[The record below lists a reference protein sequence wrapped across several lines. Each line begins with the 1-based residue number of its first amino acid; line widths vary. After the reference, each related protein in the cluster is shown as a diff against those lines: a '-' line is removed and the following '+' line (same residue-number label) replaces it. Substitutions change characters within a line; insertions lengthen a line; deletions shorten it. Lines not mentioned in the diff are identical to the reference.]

1 MKTTT
6 VQLGR
11 GGKIHGAYV
20 HEGFQS
26 SPMCGGNKAT
36 EGYRV
41 VKGEVDCKNCLKIMA
56 SEAAKVRAEAEAERE
71 ADADAVKHRTAYDAL
86 FYTEDGNAIAEG
98 ICEPCK
104 DSADNNAD
112 DTSAEEGFEDRSE
125 RWYEVAFRTY
135 SAAHDDHMTAESYAA
150 ANRESDLDGLTEG
163 PRAAYDAAHAEAKA
177 LKWDDADAHAHAM
190 QHARYVEDTEA
201 DARRAE
207 ELAARKSGD
216 AEGRAAWEA
225 AFEKGRALGKDYS
238 EAHDYA
244 DEVIRNARIRAA
256 APATTEG
263 ENMTEATYTT
273 THPTTGE
280 AVTFAHTGTD
290 TPLWATWNDQ
300 GEGFTRV
307 GVSRAA
313 TEAAALKAIK
323 RDGRN
328 SVTPVIPGNSPEV
341 IAESAIIAP
350 NAGETAPAPIEKGNE
365 MPPRKRA
372 AAKAETAPV
381 EATAPEAPKND
392 HADAIQRVKDLTAQV
407 LAIAEAGDD
416 ADVDRAKEL
425 AEQAETVI
433 GELPTEYR
441 TALRTALGAAKRGE
455 ALTEGGAPA
464 KKTAAVAK
472 KTTAAAATK
481 ETQDYKKAIPDAEKV
496 VADIASA
503 FAKGVD
509 AEKENS
515 NSARTI
521 AEKVLAARLFLKDKD
536 GHPDIHGKSHA
547 AKTIA
552 GDFYTAAGAGFERT
566 EDNED
571 ALDRL
576 VKSVNNLRNDVLVK
590 YVRTITPEDAAKFFP
605 LALKAD
611 PKAEPAAAI
620 QKFYSIPA
628 QSTFEIQA
636 EKRRLERAARKA
648 LGAGDEK
655 KAKELTEAI
664 KTVGKSEGEGEG
676 EGEAAAPT
684 TAAEKRKA
692 KHAGAVEAAGEKL
705 AGIEADL
712 EKINKDEA
720 AALAADLESLI
731 GKTSALVAMLKQK

>member
-1 MKTTT
+1 MNI
-6 VQLGR
+6 QLGR
-11 GGKIHGAYV
+11 GKV
-20 HEGFQS
+20 HHSTTPAEFMPG
-26 SPMCGGNKAT
+26 PACGGNRAV
-36 EGYRV
+36 EGYRKV
-41 VKGEVDCKNCLKIMA
+41 TAAVDCKNCLKILA
-56 SEAAKVRAEAEAERE
+56 AEAEVPAVE
-71 ADADAVKHRTAYDAL
+71 AAPEAAPVEVPAV
-86 FYTEDGNAIAEG
+86 E
-98 ICEPCK
+98 
-104 DSADNNAD
+104 
-112 DTSAEEGFEDRSE
+112 
-125 RWYEVAFRTY
+125 
-135 SAAHDDHMTAESYAA
+135 
-150 ANRESDLDGLTEG
+150 
-163 PRAAYDAAHAEAKA
+163 AEA
-177 LKWDDADAHAHAM
+177 
-190 QHARYVEDTEA
+190 
-201 DARRAE
+201 
-207 ELAARKSGD
+207 
-216 AEGRAAWEA
+216 
-225 AFEKGRALGKDYS
+225 FERGRALGMDHA
-238 EAHDYA
+238 EAADYA
-244 DEVIRNARIRAA
+244 AEAAKNAA
-256 APATTEG
+256 AVAPAVDDQTDAMDNGLTTMMHGLWGAEDALQQRIDARGGTWDLPAVFDLDGKMVPARQHWGEFGESWRILDENGRGAAWFNPSKAKKPETRRAKNAEKGYYLGEVSVPAKAELRGGNLFALNACVIPLDENYSTDTTVTVVDNGMG

-273 THPTTGE
+273 THPATGE
-280 AVTFAHTGTD
+280 AVTFAHKGTD

-381 EATAPEAPKND
+381 EATAPEAPAEAAPEAPENN

>member
-1 MKTTT
+1 
-6 VQLGR
+6 
-11 GGKIHGAYV
+11 
-20 HEGFQS
+20 
-26 SPMCGGNKAT
+26 
-36 EGYRV
+36 
-41 VKGEVDCKNCLKIMA
+41 
-56 SEAAKVRAEAEAERE
+56 
-71 ADADAVKHRTAYDAL
+71 
-86 FYTEDGNAIAEG
+86 
-98 ICEPCK
+98 
-104 DSADNNAD
+104 
-112 DTSAEEGFEDRSE
+112 
-125 RWYEVAFRTY
+125 
-135 SAAHDDHMTAESYAA
+135 
-150 ANRESDLDGLTEG
+150 
-163 PRAAYDAAHAEAKA
+163 
-177 LKWDDADAHAHAM
+177 
-190 QHARYVEDTEA
+190 
-201 DARRAE
+201 
-207 ELAARKSGD
+207 
-216 AEGRAAWEA
+216 
-225 AFEKGRALGKDYS
+225 
-238 EAHDYA
+238 
-244 DEVIRNARIRAA
+244 
-256 APATTEG
+256 
-263 ENMTEATYTT
+263 MTEATYTT

-280 AVTFAHTGTD
+280 AVTFAHKGTD
-290 TPLWATWNDQ
+290 APRWATWNDQ

-307 GVSRAA
+307 GISRAA
-313 TEAAALKAIK
+313 TEADALKHIK

-341 IAESAIIAP
+341 IADSAIIAP

-372 AAKAETAPV
+372 AAKTETAPV

-425 AEQAETVI
+425 ADQAETVI

-464 KKTAAVAK
+464 KKTVAVAK
-472 KTTAAAATK
+472 KTAAKAVTTK

-590 YVRTITPEDAAKFFP
+590 YVRTITPDDAAKFFP

-676 EGEAAAPT
+676 EAAAPT
-684 TAAEKRKA
+684 TPADKRKA
-692 KHAGAVEAAGEKL
+692 KHTGAVESATETLGT
-705 AGIEADL
+705 IEADL
-712 EKINKDEA
+712 DKIDAAEA
-720 AALAADLESLI
+720 AELVAILEAFS
-731 GKTSALVAMLKQK
+731 GKTATLTAMLKAKIG

>member
-1 MKTTT
+1 
-6 VQLGR
+6 
-11 GGKIHGAYV
+11 
-20 HEGFQS
+20 
-26 SPMCGGNKAT
+26 
-36 EGYRV
+36 
-41 VKGEVDCKNCLKIMA
+41 
-56 SEAAKVRAEAEAERE
+56 
-71 ADADAVKHRTAYDAL
+71 
-86 FYTEDGNAIAEG
+86 
-98 ICEPCK
+98 
-104 DSADNNAD
+104 
-112 DTSAEEGFEDRSE
+112 
-125 RWYEVAFRTY
+125 
-135 SAAHDDHMTAESYAA
+135 
-150 ANRESDLDGLTEG
+150 
-163 PRAAYDAAHAEAKA
+163 
-177 LKWDDADAHAHAM
+177 
-190 QHARYVEDTEA
+190 
-201 DARRAE
+201 
-207 ELAARKSGD
+207 
-216 AEGRAAWEA
+216 
-225 AFEKGRALGKDYS
+225 
-238 EAHDYA
+238 
-244 DEVIRNARIRAA
+244 
-256 APATTEG
+256 
-263 ENMTEATYTT
+263 
-273 THPTTGE
+273 
-280 AVTFAHTGTD
+280 
-290 TPLWATWNDQ
+290 
-300 GEGFTRV
+300 
-307 GVSRAA
+307 
-313 TEAAALKAIK
+313 
-323 RDGRN
+323 
-328 SVTPVIPGNSPEV
+328 
-341 IAESAIIAP
+341 
-350 NAGETAPAPIEKGNE
+350 

-381 EATAPEAPKND
+381 EATAPEAPAEAAPEAPAEAAPEAPENN

>member
-1 MKTTT
+1 MD
-6 VQLGR
+6 
-11 GGKIHGAYV
+11 HAEAADY
-20 HEGFQS
+20 
-26 SPMCGGNKAT
+26 A
-36 EGYRV
+36 
-41 VKGEVDCKNCLKIMA
+41 A
-56 SEAAKVRAEAEAERE
+56 EAAKNAAAEAPAVDDQTDAMDNGLTTMAHGLLGAE
-71 ADADAVKHRTAYDAL
+71 DAL
-86 FYTEDGNAIAEG
+86 QARIDARGGTWDFPAL
-98 ICEPCK
+98 
-104 DSADNNAD
+104 
-112 DTSAEEGFEDRSE
+112 F
-125 RWYEVAFRTY
+125 
-135 SAAHDDHMTAESYAA
+135 
-150 ANRESDLDGLTEG
+150 DLDGNMVPARQHWGEFGESWRILDENGRGAEWFNPSKAKKPETR
-163 PRAAYDAAHAEAKA
+163 RAKNAEKGYYLGEVSVPAKA
-177 LKWDDADAHAHAM
+177 ELRGGNLFALNACAIPLDEN
-190 QHARYVEDTEA
+190 YSTDTT
-201 DARRAE
+201 
-207 ELAARKSGD
+207 
-216 AEGRAAWEA
+216 
-225 AFEKGRALGKDYS
+225 
-238 EAHDYA
+238 
-244 DEVIRNARIRAA
+244 
-256 APATTEG
+256 ATVVDNGMG

-280 AVTFAHTGTD
+280 AVTFAHKGTD
-290 TPLWATWNDQ
+290 APRWATWNDQ

-307 GVSRAA
+307 GISRAA
-313 TEAAALKAIK
+313 TEADALKHIK

-381 EATAPEAPKND
+381 ESAAPEAPAEAAPEAPKD
-392 HADAIQRVKDLTAQV
+392 DTADAIQRVKELTAQV
-407 LAIAEAGDD
+407 LAIAEAGEEGDP
-416 ADVDRAKEL
+416 ARGKEL
-425 AEQAETVI
+425 ADQAETVI
-433 GELPTEYR
+433 GELPMAHRTELR
-441 TALRTALGAAKRGE
+441 AALEEAKRGQSY
-455 ALTEGGAPA
+455 TGEGRAADGTKRATPA

-472 KTTAAAATK
+472 KTAAAVTTK

-552 GDFYTAAGAGFERT
+552 GDFYTAAGAGFEHT

-676 EGEAAAPT
+676 EAAAPT
-684 TAAEKRKA
+684 TPADKRKA
-692 KHAGAVEAAGEKL
+692 KHTGAVESATETLGT
-705 AGIEADL
+705 IEADL
-712 EKINKDEA
+712 DKIDAAEA
-720 AALAADLESLI
+720 AELVAILEAFS
-731 GKTSALVAMLKQK
+731 GKTATLTAMLKAKIG

>member
-1 MKTTT
+1 MNI
-6 VQLGR
+6 QLGR
-11 GGKIHGAYV
+11 GKV
-20 HEGFQS
+20 HHSTTPAEFMPG
-26 SPMCGGNKAT
+26 PACGGNRAV
-36 EGYRV
+36 EGYRKV
-41 VKGEVDCKNCLKIMA
+41 TAAVDCKNCLKILA
-56 SEAAKVRAEAEAERE
+56 AEAEAPAVE
-71 ADADAVKHRTAYDAL
+71 AAPEAAPVEVPADVK
-86 FYTEDGNAIAEG
+86 
-98 ICEPCK
+98 
-104 DSADNNAD
+104 
-112 DTSAEEGFEDRSE
+112 
-125 RWYEVAFRTY
+125 
-135 SAAHDDHMTAESYAA
+135 
-150 ANRESDLDGLTEG
+150 
-163 PRAAYDAAHAEAKA
+163 AEA
-177 LKWDDADAHAHAM
+177 
-190 QHARYVEDTEA
+190 
-201 DARRAE
+201 
-207 ELAARKSGD
+207 
-216 AEGRAAWEA
+216 
-225 AFEKGRALGKDYS
+225 FERGRALGMDHA
-238 EAHDYA
+238 EAADYA
-244 DEVIRNARIRAA
+244 AEAAKNAA
-256 APATTEG
+256 AEAPAVDDQTDAIDNGLTNMMHGLWGAEDALQQRIDARGGTWDFPALFDLDGKMVPARQHWGEFGESWRILDENGRGAEWFNPSKAKKPETRRAKNAEKGFYLGEVSVPAKAELRGGNLFALNACAIPLDENYSTDTTVTVVDNGMG
-263 ENMTEATYTT
+263 ENMSEATYTT

-280 AVTFAHTGTD
+280 AVTFAHKGTD
-290 TPLWATWNDQ
+290 APRWATWNDQ

-381 EATAPEAPKND
+381 EATAPEAPAEAAPEAPKND

-676 EGEAAAPT
+676 EGAAPT
-684 TAAEKRKA
+684 TPADKRKA
-692 KHAGAVEAAGEKL
+692 KHTGAVESATETLGT
-705 AGIEADL
+705 IEADL
-712 EKINKDEA
+712 DKIDAAEA
-720 AALAADLESLI
+720 AELVAILEAFS
-731 GKTSALVAMLKQK
+731 GKTATLTAMLKAKIG

>member
-1 MKTTT
+1 MNI
-6 VQLGR
+6 QLGR
-11 GGKIHGAYV
+11 GKV
-20 HEGFQS
+20 HHSTTPAEFMPG
-26 SPMCGGNKAT
+26 PACGGNRAV
-36 EGYRV
+36 EGYRKV
-41 VKGEVDCKNCLKIMA
+41 TAAVDCKNCLKILA
-56 SEAAKVRAEAEAERE
+56 AEAEAPAVE
-71 ADADAVKHRTAYDAL
+71 AAPEAAPV
-86 FYTEDGNAIAEG
+86 
-98 ICEPCK
+98 
-104 DSADNNAD
+104 
-112 DTSAEEGFEDRSE
+112 
-125 RWYEVAFRTY
+125 EV
-135 SAAHDDHMTAESYAA
+135 
-150 ANRESDLDGLTEG
+150 
-163 PRAAYDAAHAEAKA
+163 
-177 LKWDDADAHAHAM
+177 
-190 QHARYVEDTEA
+190 EA

-207 ELAARKSGD
+207 ELAARKSVD
-216 AEGRAAWEA
+216 TEG
-225 AFEKGRALGKDYS
+225 
-238 EAHDYA
+238 
-244 DEVIRNARIRAA
+244 RAA
-256 APATTEG
+256 APAVDDQTDAIDNGLTTMMHGLWGAEDALQQRIDARGGTWDFPALFDLDGKMVPARQHWGEFGESWRILDENGRGAAWFNPSKAKKPETRRAKNAEKGFYLGEVSVPAKAELRGGNLFALNACAIPLDENYSTDTTVTVVDNGMG

-273 THPTTGE
+273 THPATGE
-280 AVTFAHTGTD
+280 AVTFTHKGTD

-300 GEGFTRV
+300 GEGFARV

-611 PKAEPAAAI
+611 PKADPAAAI